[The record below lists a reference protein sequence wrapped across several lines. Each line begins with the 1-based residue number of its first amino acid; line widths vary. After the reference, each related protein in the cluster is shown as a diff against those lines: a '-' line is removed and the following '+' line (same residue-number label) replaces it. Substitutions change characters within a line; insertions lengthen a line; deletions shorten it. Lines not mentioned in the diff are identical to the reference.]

1 MRKEKFPYLKKE
13 EIEDRLTTWYELL
26 SIKKIIVKELE
37 KDTFLLKK

>member
-1 MRKEKFPYLKKE
+1 MMIKLKKE